1 MAVRDVSGARLA
13 REEAEAFLYR
23 EARLLDDM
31 RLDEWLGLFTED
43 GVYWI
48 PIDDAKPVEWN
59 TSHVYDPPLRREER
73 VHHLLHVPFPAQAPR
88 SRTVHVVANV
98 EVDRDGRGGGDGG
111 GDDVTVRSNQLVYE
125 VRLGDFR
132 QVGLGEVRPIV
143 STVEHRLRR
152 VDGDLRIARKK
163 ILLIDREM
171 VQGNLTFII

>member
-1 MAVRDVSGARLA
+1 MAVHEAASARLA

-23 EARLLDDM
+23 EARLIDDV
-31 RLDEWLGLFTED
+31 RLDEWLELFTED

-59 TSHVYDPPLRREER
+59 TSLVYDPPLRREER

-98 EVDRDGRGGGDGG
+98 EVDPDGAGDGGDGAG
-111 GDDVTVRSNQLVYE
+111 TTVRSNQVVYE

-143 STVEHRLRR
+143 ATVEHRLRR
-152 VDGDLRIARKK
+152 VGGELRIARKK

-171 VQGNLTFII
+171 TQANLTFVI

>member
-1 MAVRDVSGARLA
+1 MGVTTDVSRAQLA
-13 REEAEAFLYR
+13 RGEAEAFLYR
-23 EARLLDDM
+23 EARLIDDL
-31 RLDEWLGLFTED
+31 RLEEWLELFTDD

-59 TSHVYDPPLRREER
+59 TSLVYDPPLRREER
-73 VHHLLHVPFPAQAPR
+73 VHHLLRVPFPSQAPR
-88 SRTVHVVANV
+88 SRTVHLIANI
-98 EVDRDGRGGGDGG
+98 EVDPGEPADYNDA
-111 GDDVTVRSNQLVYE
+111 DATVRSNQVVYE

-152 VDGDLRIARKK
+152 VGDELKIARKK

-171 VQGNLTFII
+171 TQANLTFII